1 METVVLIHRQKEVI
15 AMSSFKVFNGKIDIY
30 GDLHLS
36 STYTGTH
43 KEYVSECYRRGK

>member
-1 METVVLIHRQKEVI
+1 
-15 AMSSFKVFNGKIDIY
+15 MSSFKVFKGKIDIY

-43 KEYVSECYRRGK
+43 KEYVSECYKTMDIIIERTKEHQQLRR